1 MIQISPGD
9 LVAVAAD
16 GRYFYALI
24 LHRVGLFGGNWTFVF
39 HRSSQNI
46 LDAVD
51 LLNGPK
57 NGYHAIWLEIA
68 ERRDG
73 RPSGLAPNV
82 KQVDMKAWP
91 APLVRLFL
99 GEMTLANLRSAAAD
113 KDATKNREQLCEA
126 NFYGAEF
133 VQLQRQKDEVVRL
146 YRAAASDCPKDFT
159 EWMAANAALRSLGV
173 KP

>member
-57 NGYHAIWLEIA
+57 NGYHAFVDFIWA
-68 ERRDG
+68 KRDG
-73 RPSGLAPNV
+73 RLSRVAR
-82 KQVDMKAWP
+82 KVDTGPFAGPGRLKGTHALKEKAQLWFIYDM
-91 APLVRLFL
+91 AFKELKRVSRLTAEEAKYPERARIDDVIMVQMVNA
-99 GEMTLANLRSAAAD
+99 GWTPE
-113 KDATKNREQLCEA
+113 KDPRI
-126 NFYGAEF
+126 
-133 VQLQRQKDEVVRL
+133 
-146 YRAAASDCPKDFT
+146 
-159 EWMAANAALRSLGV
+159 
-173 KP
+173 